1 MYVTQSPCGF
11 FFWREL
17 KSLVTLHYKTA
28 NSQKGGY
35 LVLNIKLT
43 ALNTSQPSLPW
54 WSLGG
59 RADGGFVHAM
69 SRKKTPR
76 EPVLLDA
83 AEASEDESSPLCAE
97 YYRGL
102 SYAPNVAYIRNP
114 PKDFRMGAILSAI
127 FCFFPLGLLAIYYSF
142 RTEKLFRSGN
152 LSGSITASERTRLL
166 INLTLLMGSLLWF
179 GGVIG
184 AVLFANRLHWL
195 ITFPESVTDSL
206 LVNPISTA
214 FFQDTLYIVVN
225 VDLSSKF

>member
-1 MYVTQSPCGF
+1 MYLPTRHP
-11 FFWREL
+11 
-17 KSLVTLHYKTA
+17 LVY
-28 NSQKGGY
+28 
-35 LVLNIKLT
+35 
-43 ALNTSQPSLPW
+43 PMPW

-59 RADGGFVHAM
+59 GADGGFVHAM
-69 SRKKTPR
+69 SRKQTPR

-114 PKDFRMGAILSAI
+114 PKDFRMGALLSAI

-142 RTEKLFRSGN
+142 KTEKLFRNGN

-184 AVLFANRLHWL
+184 AVLFANRLH
-195 ITFPESVTDSL
+195 
-206 LVNPISTA
+206 
-214 FFQDTLYIVVN
+214 
-225 VDLSSKF
+225 